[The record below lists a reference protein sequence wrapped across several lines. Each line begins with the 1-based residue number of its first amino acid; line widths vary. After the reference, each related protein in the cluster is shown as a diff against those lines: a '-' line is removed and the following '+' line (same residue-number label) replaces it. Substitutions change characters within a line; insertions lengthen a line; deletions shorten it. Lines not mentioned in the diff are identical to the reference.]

1 MKKVF
6 KLTDEKKKPERLLE
20 AIKHDLK
27 KYMKRERSKK
37 LPDDATF
44 WDFACKFGPSADKA
58 ESLTV
63 LELNKALDA
72 AVEAKE
78 TECYVEVIAKAISKP
93 KADKND

>member
-6 KLTDEKKKPERLLE
+6 KLTDDKKKPERLLE

-37 LPDDATF
+37 LPEGATF
-44 WDFACKFGPSADKA
+44 WDFACKFGPSEDKA
-58 ESLTV
+58 EAVTV
-63 LELNKALDA
+63 LELNKSLDA
-72 AVEAKE
+72 AVAAKE
-78 TECYVEVIAKAISKP
+78 TQCYVEVMAQAIAKP